1 MSDTTAAETATEA
14 TTGTLT
20 PEAAPAQETDWK
32 AEARKWEARAK
43 ENTEAAKRLSEIE
56 EANKTEAQKAAER
69 LTALE
74 RENEALKTS
83 SLRAEVAAAKGVP
96 LALLTGA
103 SREELEAQAE
113 ALIAYRG
120 EKKPAVDPAL
130 GREAAPSGNNGTG
143 DWLRDQIASK
153 N

>member
-1 MSDTTAAETATEA
+1 MSDTTTAETEA
-14 TTGTLT
+14 TTATT
-20 PEAAPAQETDWK
+20 TTETEPAQEPDWK
-32 AEARKWEARAK
+32 AEARKWEERAK
-43 ENTEAAKRLSEIE
+43 ANKTAAERLAEIE

-74 RENEALKTS
+74 RENETLKTS

-96 LALLTGA
+96 LALLSGS

-130 GREAAPSGNNGTG
+130 GREAAPSGDGKTG

>member
-1 MSDTTAAETATEA
+1 MSDTTTAETAA
-14 TTGTLT
+14 TTETT
-20 PEAAPAQETDWK
+20 TTEPEPAQEPDWK
-32 AEARKWEARAK
+32 AEARKWEERAK
-43 ENTEAAKRLSEIE
+43 ANKTAAERLAEIE

-69 LTALE
+69 LAALE
-74 RENEALKTS
+74 RENETLKTS

-130 GREAAPSGNNGTG
+130 GREAGPSGNSGTG